1 MLLPCLIVLDWLFG
15 PSMFVDIVRKDE
27 HTHPDEAGQHQQ
39 NIAQDGG
46 SRRSIHSHSKVGRQ
60 VAETVTERLNFLT
73 KMGRLFFANL

>member
-1 MLLPCLIVLDWLFG
+1 
-15 PSMFVDIVRKDE
+15 MFVDIVRKDE

-60 VAETVTERLNFLT
+60 VAETVHDRQIEFFLT
-73 KMGRLFFANL
+73 KIHKNGQVAFC